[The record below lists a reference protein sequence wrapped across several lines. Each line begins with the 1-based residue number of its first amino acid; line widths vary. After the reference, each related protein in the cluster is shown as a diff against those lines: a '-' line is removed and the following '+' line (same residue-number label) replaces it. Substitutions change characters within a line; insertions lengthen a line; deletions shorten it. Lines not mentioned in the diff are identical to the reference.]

1 MLQQDL
7 LNVLQQDARLA
18 SLFDYRNNR
27 APFAIGLPPALW
39 AGAAA
44 SLFQQSGRSFCI
56 LTPHSEKAT

>member
-44 SLFQQSGRSFCI
+44 SHVQIRARRF
-56 LTPHSEKAT
+56 